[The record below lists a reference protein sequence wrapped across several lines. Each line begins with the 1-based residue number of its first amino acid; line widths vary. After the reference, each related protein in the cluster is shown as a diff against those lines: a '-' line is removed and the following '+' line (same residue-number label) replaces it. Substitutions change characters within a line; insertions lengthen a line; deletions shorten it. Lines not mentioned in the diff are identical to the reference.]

1 MWRLKGSMR
10 EHVKTM
16 IHEKCRDKYLGI
28 EKISSNYEELA
39 SRTTE
44 NLCYAAQFASTFNLT
59 QRFNSELCAFLN
71 KTNENLG
78 PNNKA
83 KVHLLGNT
91 HHGKMDIK
99 ESQKACMLA
108 VKEKM
113 KEDDM
118 KIFPPTG

>member
-1 MWRLKGSMR
+1 MR

-16 IHEKCRDKYLGI
+16 MHEKCRDKYLGI

-78 PNNKA
+78 PNNKV
-83 KVHLLGNT
+83 KVNLLGNA

-99 ESQKACMLA
+99 ELHVSCNRKN
-108 VKEKM
+108 ER
-113 KEDDM
+113 
-118 KIFPPTG
+118 G